1 MSKGKRRYPHLLR
14 QVFFLDLLSD
24 QRSRLIMVYSFVVI
38 TIGAVLFH
46 WIEGWEWL
54 DSFYFVVI
62 TITTIGYGDF
72 TPQTSLGKVIT
83 IFYGLNGI
91 ILLLTVYDLVR
102 DVRGQQRKSFIN
114 QEQEIDSRL
123 KDTGQN

>member
-1 MSKGKRRYPHLLR
+1 MTEDKKISGGLIRKF
-14 QVFFLDLLSD
+14 FFLDLLAD
-24 QRSRLIMVYSFVVI
+24 PRSRLIMVYSFVVI

-46 WIEGWEWL
+46 WIEGWDWL

-72 TPQTSLGKVIT
+72 TPQTSLGKIIT
-83 IFYGLNGI
+83 IFYGLNGS

-102 DVRGQQRKSFIN
+102 HVRGQQRKSFIN
-114 QEQEIDSRL
+114 QEKEIDSKL
-123 KDTGQN
+123 KETGQN